1 MRIRRKI
8 NLNNQWGD
16 KMLKNEKGITLIVLI
31 ITVIIMMIIASVGI
45 TYGTAS
51 ASEVQLQTFSYEL
64 QQIQGRVDV
73 MHEKMNL
80 ENEPSYITLDGK
92 ILGQNI
98 TFSSRAVE
106 TLRKVTGK
114 NYSNANDEEL
124 YPNGG
129 IDSIYRYFSKKD
141 LQQQLEI
148 KNPKLDVIIN
158 FKTRE
163 VISVKPHKYN
173 GESYYRLGDI

>member
-1 MRIRRKI
+1 
-8 NLNNQWGD
+8 
-16 KMLKNEKGITLIVLI
+16 MLKNEKGITLIILI

-45 TYGTAS
+45 AYGTAS

-64 QQIQGRVDV
+64 QQIQGRVDA
-73 MHEKMNL
+73 MHERMNL
-80 ENEPSYITLDGK
+80 ENETSYITLDGK
-92 ILGQNI
+92 ALGQDI
-98 TFSSRAVE
+98 TSSSQAVE
-106 TLRKVTGK
+106 TLSKVTGK

-129 IDSIYRYFSKKD
+129 TSTVYRYFSKKD

-148 KNPKLDVIIN
+148 RNPKLDVIIN

-163 VISVKPHKYN
+163 VISVNPHKYN
-173 GESYYRLGDI
+173 GQNYYKLEDI